1 MALLIPP
8 IQSTRKPTQLEIERA
23 LELQIESEARNSD
36 QKNMFPG
43 YKPSFTNAGVVN
55 TGVTTPSQFP
65 IPLLIIIAGIA
76 AFFWLENK

>member
-43 YKPSFTNAGVVN
+43 YKPSFTNAN
-55 TGVTTPSQFP
+55 TGVTTPSPFP
-65 IPLLIIIAGIA
+65 IPWLIIIAGIA